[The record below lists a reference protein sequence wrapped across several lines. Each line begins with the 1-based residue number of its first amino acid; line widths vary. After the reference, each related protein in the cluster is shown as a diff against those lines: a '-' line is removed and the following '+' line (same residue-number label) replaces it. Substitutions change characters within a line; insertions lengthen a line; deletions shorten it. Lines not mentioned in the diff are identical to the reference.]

1 VEIMLNFV
9 GTLALGATIAMV
21 LVGVA
26 STTLTSLRSRLALA
40 AIAGAWVAVV
50 VGVTGA
56 GALNMPSFGA
66 LFAAPIV
73 VVVLLCAAVPA
84 MRSAL
89 LAIPAP
95 LVIGLNTERVLGV
108 LFLALLA
115 VGRLDGP
122 FPWFAGIGDIVTGIF
137 ALSIARI
144 AARESVLDRRV
155 LAWNAFG
162 ALDLIVAVVLGV
174 MSLPGSPLHLIHAG
188 VGSAALVTLPWALI
202 PLFLVPLYL
211 IGHGI
216 IFAQAYRQARSERR
230 GAGTV
235 ARGTTAGT
243 IAQGA

>member
-1 VEIMLNFV
+1 MLNFV
-9 GTLALGATIAMV
+9 GALALGATIAMV

-26 STTLTSLRSRLALA
+26 STALTSLRSRLGLA

-50 VGVTGA
+50 AGITGA

-66 LFAAPIV
+66 LFAAPILV
-73 VVVLLCAAVPA
+73 IALLCIAVPA
-84 MRSAL
+84 ARSAI

-95 LVIGLNTERVLGV
+95 LIIALNTERVLGV
-108 LFLALLA
+108 LFLALLS
-115 VGRLDGP
+115 VGRLGGP
-122 FPWFAGIGDIVTGIF
+122 FPWFAGIGDIVTGIV

-144 AARESVLDRRV
+144 AARGSLLDRRV

-174 MSLPGSPLHLIHAG
+174 TSLPGSPVRLIHAG

-211 IGHGI
+211 IGHGVV
-216 IFAQAYRQARSERR
+216 FVQARRQAQSERR
-230 GAGTV
+230 GDGLV
-235 ARGTTAGT
+235 ARGTTAGA
-243 IAQGA
+243 IAQRA